1 MAEHAVLD
9 PFVGLAQ
16 HGGHVRHVKVA
27 DVRAEDRVE
36 FRPERVHLAVERPG
50 VDRVIRLA
58 TKIEIR
64 HEQVPNVLGALN
76 LTPGKVVE
84 LLGFVGQQPLAD
96 GRAQLAD
103 LVHHPGGAVAPDQVN
118 EEFMVQVGRIDRF
131 QRSGVA
137 LAPVAD
143 QIAVQ
148 AARPANP
155 ALQKRETQPG
165 KAPGYAVHEDGLAH
179 GLAGGGKVADVV
191 IHKVG
196 DRGPQPDTR
205 RGRMKAGRDTEF
217 YTLGPHRVVVVL
229 AIQPQGI
236 VPLGVAAGLGRVF
249 GYRRHRS
256 ALEAGQHGRLG
267 AAVRGHK
274 LQLFNRLLG
283 RVHGN
288 HRRRG
293 QAVLQALEL
302 LGRIH
307 IERAAGRPAHL
318 LVA

>member
-1 MAEHAVLD
+1 
-9 PFVGLAQ
+9 
-16 HGGHVRHVKVA
+16 
-27 DVRAEDRVE
+27 
-36 FRPERVHLAVERPG
+36 
-50 VDRVIRLA
+50 
-58 TKIEIR
+58 
-64 HEQVPNVLGALN
+64 
-76 LTPGKVVE
+76 
-84 LLGFVGQQPLAD
+84 
-96 GRAQLAD
+96 
-103 LVHHPGGAVAPDQVN
+103 
-118 EEFMVQVGRIDRF
+118 MVQVGRIDRF

-165 KAPGYAVHEDGLAH
+165 KAPGYPVHEDGLAH
-179 GLAGGGKVADVV
+179 GFAGGGKVADVV

-236 VPLGVAAGLGRVF
+236 VPLGVAAGLGCAF
-249 GYRRHRS
+249 GYRRDRS

-274 LQLFNRLLG
+274 LQFFNRLLG

-288 HRRRG
+288 HRSRG

-307 IERAAGRPAHL
+307 IERAAGGPAHL
-318 LVA
+318 LVAQKGGEQGAPGGIHDRKVQAQLAHPFVQQPGQHGRGPVPRILGRHPPPGRLQHPPLTALLAGQLSPLLIAKLVGDFLVALDNALAADLVQILHGRGFKLDPVTIGIDHRMRQTGVDTLG